1 MTDENVPPRLTLD
14 DVAAASGVSKTT
26 VSQVLRN
33 VGRIS
38 PETRR
43 NVLGAV
49 KRLGYVYNRSAANL
63 RAGRSTI
70 VGIGIS
76 SLVNPF
82 FAALVEGA
90 SEILEAEGYF
100 PMVVAL
106 NDDLERQD
114 RFGVTMRETAAA
126 GAILCPAPHA
136 TADRIARFT
145 AGTERC
151 VSVLRRPAPGMLD
164 FVGVDNAAGIALAV
178 AHLTDLGHRHIG
190 YVGGTPMSESRR
202 LRLESW
208 TRSLRDFGLDHD
220 PSQTE
225 ASEATITAAS
235 QATARLLARRPELTA
250 LVCHQDVVAFG
261 ASIGVQKI
269 GRMPGSTF
277 ALVGFDGISM
287 AEDWDPPLTTVSVTP
302 RELGSEAAR
311 LLLRRIAEP
320 EAPLKSVFIQP
331 QLIIRKSTCPAPSN
345 QPPAF
350 TGS

>member
-1 MTDENVPPRLTLD
+1 MSNETAPPRLTLD

-33 VGRIS
+33 AGRIS

-43 NVLGAV
+43 LVLGTV
-49 KRLGYVYNRSAANL
+49 KRIGYVYNRSAANL

-82 FAALVEGA
+82 FADLVEGA

-136 TADRIARFT
+136 TADRIAQFT

-151 VSVLRRPAPGMLD
+151 VSVLRRPATGMLD
-164 FVGVDNAAGIALAV
+164 FVGVDNAAGIEMAV
-178 AHLTDLGHRHIG
+178 AHLTDLGHRNIG
-190 YVGGTPMSESRR
+190 YVGGTPASESRR
-202 LRLESW
+202 VRLDSW
-208 TRSLRDFGLDHD
+208 MRSLRDAGLAHGAER
-220 PSQTE
+220 TE
-225 ASEATITAAS
+225 ACEATITAAS
-235 QATARLLARRPELTA
+235 QATRHLLARCPDLTA

-261 ASIGVQKI
+261 ASIGLHKVGLVP
-269 GRMPGSTF
+269 GRTF

-287 AEDWDPPLTTVSVTP
+287 AADWDPPLTTVSVTP

-320 EAPLKSVFIQP
+320 DAPLKSLFIQP
-331 QLIIRKSTCPAPSN
+331 ELIIRKSTCPS
-345 QPPAF
+345 PAR
-350 TGS
+350 TMT